1 MRVPWRFGLMLAAGA
16 LVGACSPSPVA
27 PGAGQ
32 VIVANYTHEAA
43 SVSWPTPGFFGT
55 PLGAGTDTRS
65 LGPCNSND
73 FGFWPGDYPVTI
85 TSATDSLTFV
95 LHAPPQ
101 GGVVVTYVIDGT
113 GHIALVGNEANDSP
127 MPQNGACPPY

>member
-1 MRVPWRFGLMLAAGA
+1 MKAPWLIA
-16 LVGACSPSPVA
+16 LVLAMVLCVAGCTNPVA

-32 VIVANYTHEAA
+32 VVVANFGHEAV

-55 PLGAGTDTRS
+55 PLGAGTDTQG
-65 LGPCNSND
+65 LGPCDSND
-73 FGFWPGDYPVTI
+73 FGFWPGDYPITI

-101 GGVVVTYVIDGT
+101 GGVMVTYVIDGS
-113 GHIALVGNEANDSP
+113 GRIALVSNDVDNNP
-127 MPQNGACPPY
+127 MPQNGACPP